1 MTTTL
6 NKIAYENLQDELV
19 VDIRDNTTFRQGHL
33 PNSLNVTAK
42 QKDKY
47 WDGLVKNKENLVILT
62 DKEES
67 LADFEDLNLNAYLLF
82 EDIPQEVL
90 VTSAEI
96 TAADFLQLPDD
107 NDYILLD
114 LRHPDEITRPAP
126 EKNLVNIPLEKL
138 ADNLERI
145 DSDKD
150 IYLLCGS
157 GGRATAG
164 DAYLTAH
171 GYNKT
176 HVIEGGIKAVIQA
189 QGE

>member
-62 DKEES
+62 DREES
-67 LADFEDLNLNAYLLF
+67 LADFEDLDLNAYLLF

-126 EKNLVNIPLEKL
+126 EK
-138 ADNLERI
+138 
-145 DSDKD
+145 
-150 IYLLCGS
+150 
-157 GGRATAG
+157 TW
-164 DAYLTAH
+164 
-171 GYNKT
+171 
-176 HVIEGGIKAVIQA
+176 
-189 QGE
+189 

>member
-6 NKIAYENLQDELV
+6 NKIAYENLQDQVV

-42 QKDKY
+42 QKEKY
-47 WDGLVKNKENLVILT
+47 WDSLVKNKENLVILT

-67 LADFEDLNLNAYLLF
+67 LADFEDLEPNAYLLF

-96 TAADFLQLPDD
+96 TAADFLQLSDD

-126 EKNLVNIPLEKL
+126 EKNLVNI
-138 ADNLERI
+138 RI
-145 DSDKD
+145 ILKP
-150 IYLLCGS
+150 
-157 GGRATAG
+157 
-164 DAYLTAH
+164 
-171 GYNKT
+171 
-176 HVIEGGIKAVIQA
+176 
-189 QGE
+189 